1 MTVHFNQVSYVYQN
15 GTPFEYLALEDIVTS
30 FEQGKYY
37 AVIGQTGSGKSTLI
51 QHFNGL
57 LKPTSGGLEVDDI
70 TITHKTKDKFLKQ
83 VRKRVGVVFQF
94 PESQLFEDSVEREIL
109 FGPQNFNMP
118 LNEVKE
124 RAFRLLLEFGF
135 NRDIL
140 QQSPFQMSGGQMRK
154 IAITSILAMDPDIVI
169 LDEPTA
175 GLDPKS
181 RKQIM
186 ELIKKLQVEQQK
198 TIILVT
204 HEMNDVAKYVD
215 EVKIMSNGKLIDS
228 CTPRKLFSDTNY
240 VNQMHLDVPNIVKL
254 QRDIEDKHQ
263 YYFNKI
269 ALTEAEFIEMYK
281 EWQQHER

>member
-15 GTPFEYLALEDIVTS
+15 GTPFEYLALEDIVAS

-57 LKPTSGGLEVDDI
+57 LKPTSGALEVDDI

>member
-1 MTVHFNQVSYVYQN
+1 MTVKFNQVSYVYQK
-15 GTPFEYLALEDIVTS
+15 GTPFEHVALRDIETT
-30 FEQGKYY
+30 FQQGKYY

-57 LKPTSGGLEVDDI
+57 LKPSTGKLQIDDI
-70 TITHKTKDKFLKQ
+70 TLTHKTKDKVLKQ
-83 VRKRVGVVFQF
+83 IRKRIGVVFQF

-109 FGPQNFNMP
+109 FGPKNFNMP
-118 LNEVKE
+118 IDEVKA
-124 RAFRLLLEFGF
+124 RAYKLLIDFGF
-135 NRDIL
+135 SRDIL

-181 RKQIM
+181 RDQIM
-186 ELIKKLQVEQQK
+186 KMIKKLQVEQNK

-215 EVKIMSNGKLIDS
+215 EIKIMKQGQLVEECS
-228 CTPRKLFSDTNY
+228 PRKLFSDTNY
-240 VNQMHLDVPNIVKL
+240 VNQLHLDVPDVVKL
-254 QRDIEDKHQ
+254 QRDIEDKYQ

-269 ALTEAEFIEMYK
+269 ALTEDEFIDMYK
-281 EWQQHER
+281 EWQEDER

>member
-1 MTVHFNQVSYVYQN
+1 MTVKFNQVSYVYQK
-15 GTPFEYLALEDIVTS
+15 GTPFEHVALRDIETT
-30 FEQGKYY
+30 FQQGKYY

-57 LKPTSGGLEVDDI
+57 LKPSTGKLQIDDI
-70 TITHKTKDKFLKQ
+70 TITHKTKDKVLKQ
-83 VRKRVGVVFQF
+83 IRKRIGVVFQF

-109 FGPQNFNMP
+109 FGPKNFNMP
-118 LNEVKE
+118 IDEVKA
-124 RAFRLLLEFGF
+124 RAYKLLIDFGF
-135 NRDIL
+135 SRDIL

-181 RKQIM
+181 RDQIM
-186 ELIKKLQVEQQK
+186 KMIKKLQVEQNK

-215 EVKIMSNGKLIDS
+215 EIKIMKQGQLVEECS
-228 CTPRKLFSDTNY
+228 PRKLFSDTNY
-240 VNQMHLDVPNIVKL
+240 VNQLHLDVPDVVKL
-254 QRDIEDKHQ
+254 QRDIEDKYQ

-269 ALTEAEFIEMYK
+269 ALTEDEFIDMYK
-281 EWQQHER
+281 EWQEDER

>member
-57 LKPTSGGLEVDDI
+57 LKPTSGALEVDDI

-228 CTPRKLFSDTNY
+228 CTPRKLFNDTNY
-240 VNQMHLDVPNIVKL
+240 VNQMHLDIPNIVKL

>member
-1 MTVHFNQVSYVYQN
+1 MTVNFNEVSYVYQR
-15 GTPFEYLALEDIVTS
+15 GTPFEHLALKDVVTS

-37 AVIGQTGSGKSTLI
+37 AIIGQTGSGKSTLI

-57 LKPTSGGLEVDDI
+57 LKPSKGALQVDDV
-70 TITHKTKDKFLKQ
+70 TITHKTKDKQLKQ
-83 VRKRVGVVFQF
+83 LRKRVGVVFQF
-94 PESQLFEDSVEREIL
+94 PEAQLFEDSVEREIM
-109 FGPQNFNMP
+109 FGPKNFGMP
-118 LNEVKE
+118 LDEVKD
-124 RAFRLLLEFGF
+124 RAFHLLLDFGF

-154 IAITSILAMDPDIVI
+154 IAITSILAMDPDVVI

-186 ELIKKLQVEQQK
+186 ELIKKLQIEQNK

-215 EVKIMSNGKLIDS
+215 EVKIMKRGKLIES
-228 CTPRKLFSDTNY
+228 CSPRKLFSDTNY
-240 VNQMHLDVPNIVKL
+240 VNQLHLDVPDIVKL
-254 QRDIEDKHQ
+254 QRDIEDKYQ
-263 YYFNKI
+263 YDFSEI
-269 ALTEAEFIEMYK
+269 ALTEAEFIAMYK
-281 EWQQHER
+281 EWRQDER

>member
-1 MTVHFNQVSYVYQN
+1 MTVKFSQVSYVYQK
-15 GTPFEYLALEDIVTS
+15 GTPFEHVALRDIETT
-30 FEQGKYY
+30 FQQGKYY

-57 LKPTSGGLEVDDI
+57 LKPSTGKLQIDDI
-70 TITHKTKDKFLKQ
+70 TITHKTKDKVFKQ
-83 VRKRVGVVFQF
+83 IRKRIGVVFQF

-109 FGPQNFNMP
+109 FGPKNFNMP
-118 LNEVKE
+118 IDEVKA
-124 RAFRLLLEFGF
+124 RAYKLLIDFGF
-135 NRDIL
+135 SRDIL

-181 RKQIM
+181 RDQIM
-186 ELIKKLQVEQQK
+186 KMIKKLQVEQNK

-215 EVKIMSNGKLIDS
+215 EIKIMKQGQLVEECS
-228 CTPRKLFSDTNY
+228 PRKLFSDTNY
-240 VNQMHLDVPNIVKL
+240 VNQLHLDVPDVVKL
-254 QRDIEDKHQ
+254 QRDIEDKYQ

-269 ALTEAEFIEMYK
+269 ALTEDEFIDMYK
-281 EWQQHER
+281 EWQEDER

>member
-1 MTVHFNQVSYVYQN
+1 MTVKFSQVSYVYQK
-15 GTPFEYLALEDIVTS
+15 GTPFEHVALRDIETT
-30 FEQGKYY
+30 FQQGKYY

-57 LKPTSGGLEVDDI
+57 LKPSTGKLQIDDI
-70 TITHKTKDKFLKQ
+70 TITHKTKDKVLKQ
-83 VRKRVGVVFQF
+83 IRKRIGVVFQF

-109 FGPQNFNMP
+109 FGPKNFNMP
-118 LNEVKE
+118 IDEVKV
-124 RAFRLLLEFGF
+124 RAYKLLIDFGF
-135 NRDIL
+135 SRDIL

-181 RKQIM
+181 RDQIM
-186 ELIKKLQVEQQK
+186 KMIKKLQVEQNK

-215 EVKIMSNGKLIDS
+215 EIKIMKQGQLVEECS
-228 CTPRKLFSDTNY
+228 PRKLFSDTNY
-240 VNQMHLDVPNIVKL
+240 VNQLHLDVPDVVKL
-254 QRDIEDKHQ
+254 QRDIEDKYQ

-269 ALTEAEFIEMYK
+269 ALTEDEFIDMYK
-281 EWQQHER
+281 EWQEDER

>member
-15 GTPFEYLALEDIVTS
+15 STPFEYLALEDIVTS

-57 LKPTSGGLEVDDI
+57 LKPTSGALEVDDI

>member
-15 GTPFEYLALEDIVTS
+15 GTPFDYLALEDIVAS

-57 LKPTSGGLEVDDI
+57 LKPTSGALEVDDI

>member
-15 GTPFEYLALEDIVTS
+15 GTPFEHLALENIVTS

-57 LKPTSGGLEVDDI
+57 LKPTSGALEVNDI
-70 TITHKTKDKFLKQ
+70 TITHKTKDKILKQ
-83 VRKRVGVVFQF
+83 IRKRVGVVFQF

-154 IAITSILAMDPDIVI
+154 IAITSILAMNPDIVI

-215 EVKIMSNGKLIDS
+215 EVKIMSDGKLIDS
-228 CTPRKLFSDTNY
+228 CAPRKLFSDTNY
-240 VNQMHLDVPNIVKL
+240 VKQMHLDVPNIVKL

-263 YYFNKI
+263 YHFNKI

>member
-1 MTVHFNQVSYVYQN
+1 MTVKFSQVSYVYQK
-15 GTPFEYLALEDIVTS
+15 GTPFEHVALRDIETT
-30 FEQGKYY
+30 FQQGKYY
-37 AVIGQTGSGKSTLI
+37 AAIGQTGSGKSTLI

-57 LKPTSGGLEVDDI
+57 LKPSTGKLQIDDI
-70 TITHKTKDKFLKQ
+70 TITHKTKDKVLKQ
-83 VRKRVGVVFQF
+83 IRKRIGVVFQF

-109 FGPQNFNMP
+109 FGPKNFNMP
-118 LNEVKE
+118 IDEVKA
-124 RAFRLLLEFGF
+124 RAYKLLIDFGF
-135 NRDIL
+135 SRDIL

-181 RKQIM
+181 RDQIM
-186 ELIKKLQVEQQK
+186 KMIKKLQVEQNK

-215 EVKIMSNGKLIDS
+215 EIKIMKQGQLVEECS
-228 CTPRKLFSDTNY
+228 PRKLFSDTNY
-240 VNQMHLDVPNIVKL
+240 VNQLHLDVPDVVKL
-254 QRDIEDKHQ
+254 QRDIEDKYQ

-269 ALTEAEFIEMYK
+269 ALTEDEFIDMYK
-281 EWQQHER
+281 EWQEDER